1 MALEAKMSDLQQ
13 HKYQYKNYRDDGDA
27 PYKGKLDRDR
37 VDKDEAYEV
46 LYFINEFMDDYNVNE
61 HSMIKK
67 IEDAL
72 HSHDLS
78 DESYRASLNVAVHDK
93 LLAYL

>member
-27 PYKGKLDRDR
+27 PYTGKLDRDR

-46 LYFINEFMDDYNVNE
+46 LYFINQFMDDYNVNE
-61 HSMIKK
+61 YSMIKK

-72 HSHDLS
+72 HSYDLS
-78 DESYRASLNVAVHDK
+78 HESYRPSLNVAVHDK